1 MKYFRNNRYTVAVA
15 VPEQQTVQLLESD
28 EGKGDSLNDITN
40 IKKFIIFHVIQSWFS
55 IWKIYFIPLLTLHL
69 GSFFFFDKGLW
80 LSFHNPLFLQLSRNS
95 TINDGMMMTRKKYF
109 LIFSAFKIKSREI
122 IIQKI
127 QLSCDFL
134 TPAMLE

>member
-1 MKYFRNNRYTVAVA
+1 MWFNLDFRF
-15 VPEQQTVQLLESD
+15 E
-28 EGKGDSLNDITN
+28 
-40 IKKFIIFHVIQSWFS
+40 KFISSPFWRFTSEVFFS
-55 IWKIYFIPLLTLHL
+55 SIKVYDFPFTTL
-69 GSFFFFDKGLW
+69 SFFNLVEI
-80 LSFHNPLFLQLSRNS
+80 QQS
-95 TINDGMMMTRKKYF
+95 TTATMMTRKKYF